1 MNRNIV
7 TVSDLKQ
14 IKKSRAQSTG
24 QVNLEAVGEV
34 NEISTANDSNLTSD
48 NYVDRL
54 MKYIPAEVIAAYMT
68 LAGIVKSSPQPND
81 PLLHWVIFLVVLVGG
96 FFYLRKPAGVKKPV
110 QLIISLLAIVVWV
123 FYLGGPFKAIGW
135 YSDIWAALIL
145 PIYTFFVPL
154 IEPN

>member
-7 TVSDLKQ
+7 TQSD
-14 IKKSRAQSTG
+14 
-24 QVNLEAVGEV
+24 VNRLLAKNVQLEGVDAKPEAPAVQPAD
-34 NEISTANDSNLTSD
+34 ANPTSD
-48 NYVDRL
+48 NYVERL

-96 FFYLRKPAGVKKPV
+96 FFYLRKPAGVTKPT
-110 QLIISLLAIVVWV
+110 QLIISVLAIVVWV
-123 FYLGGPFKAIGW
+123 FYLGGPFKAMGW

-154 IEPN
+154 IEPQ